1 MKIKKNR
8 LNKKEIYDIFYEENV
23 AMQYN
28 VPSSRQYGNNV
39 LET

>member
-8 LNKKEIYDIFYEENV
+8 LNKKELYDIFYEENV
-23 AMQYN
+23 TMQYN
-28 VPSSRQYGNNV
+28 VPSSQQYGNNV